1 MRDLSKDISIKKP
14 SVALRGAEVAVRKKL
29 GLHVPADPRRSFT
42 DRMEALSPLLTVG
55 YKTRPNTTNL
65 ALLVEGANLAAR
77 IMRKANDAF
86 AAITFLRK
94 DESDLMQDVLAT
106 HFHLIPGDDGGGLLK
121 DNKVNKSLS
130 LRSMFMHDRRWVIEK
145 IRRNMLSVSAHL
157 NTGIYLI
164 DMDATNRDIDGG
176 AHIVAGSMSTSTDG
190 YVTGAKTKF
199 DKTTW
204 RATDWDWSSGIT
216 CGFKHGEIHVPF
228 GRAHQFTAI
237 SMAGLIIH
245 EATHKYLN
253 TDDEAYANETS
264 YPALSLAEC
273 LNNAD
278 SYAWAAVSLY
288 CKEVKARTPALAQ
301 IDDRQCTK
309 T

>member
-1 MRDLSKDISIKKP
+1 MSELATLLREIIDVESVSGNERGLADIVEARLKASPHLTLDRDGDCVVARTDLGRAERVVIAGHLDTVPVQGNLP
-14 SVALRGAEVAVRKKL
+14 SRLIEAPEGDVVWGRGACDMKGGVAV
-29 GLHVPADPRRSFT
+29 
-42 DRMEALSPLLTVG
+42 M
-55 YKTRPNTTNL
+55 L
-65 ALLVEGANLAAR
+65 ALAVEL
-77 IMRKANDAF
+77 DA
-86 AAITFLRK
+86 
-94 DESDLMQDVLAT
+94 
-106 HFHLIPGDDGGGLLK
+106 P
-121 DNKVNKSLS
+121 
-130 LRSMFMHDRRWVIEK
+130 
-145 IRRNMLSVSAHL
+145 
-157 NTGIYLI
+157 
-164 DMDATNRDIDGG
+164 NRDIDGG